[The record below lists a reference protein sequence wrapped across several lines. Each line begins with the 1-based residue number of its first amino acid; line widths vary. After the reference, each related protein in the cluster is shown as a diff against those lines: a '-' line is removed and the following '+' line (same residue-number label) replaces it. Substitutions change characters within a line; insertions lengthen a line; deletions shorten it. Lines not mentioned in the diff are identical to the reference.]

1 MQELVPLS
9 RTIEQA
15 WGHMQV
21 LLVENGPFQMY
32 RRQQGGGPPHIDV
45 TGPFFEY
52 YWMGRMGWSQCWR
65 GVVLPSLI
73 PIAT

>member
-1 MQELVPLS
+1 MPLS

-15 WGHMQV
+15 LGPMQV

-52 YWMGRMGWSQCWR
+52 YWMGGMG
-65 GVVLPSLI
+65 
-73 PIAT
+73 